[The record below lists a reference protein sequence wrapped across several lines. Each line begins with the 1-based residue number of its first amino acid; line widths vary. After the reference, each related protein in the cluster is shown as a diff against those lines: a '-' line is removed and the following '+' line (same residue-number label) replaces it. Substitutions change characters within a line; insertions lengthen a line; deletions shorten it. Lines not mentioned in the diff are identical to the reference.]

1 MERKCYHRT
10 DGTCF
15 RYTVD
20 PVLSV
25 KLPFIVKGSKKKT
38 SFGRASLVDIISAH
52 SNGDFSL
59 RTGEHQKG
67 KHTQ

>member
-1 MERKCYHRT
+1 MERKCFHRT

-25 KLPFIVKGSKKKT
+25 KLPFIVKGSKKKLLLEGLHWSISFQLIQMVT
-38 SFGRASLVDIISAH
+38 SA
-52 SNGDFSL
+52 
-59 RTGEHQKG
+59 
-67 KHTQ
+67 